1 MIAIVS
7 MILRGSVDS
16 GSGNPFFKQAVQ
28 TISQLLVYNS
38 TKATCELSTSVYH
51 SKKRGRPIDIYL
63 GNLIHTETRKSEVVD
78 KLCKLD
84 IYILVVIE

>member
-1 MIAIVS
+1 M
-7 MILRGSVDS
+7 
-16 GSGNPFFKQAVQ
+16 
-28 TISQLLVYNS
+28 YNS
-38 TKATCELSTSVYH
+38 TKATYELSTSVYH

-84 IYILVVIE
+84 ISISSDRVDFISKSLGNRAIEQFEQNEVIYPINM